1 MKKCYFL
8 CGQNVIISASYFPYD
23 SDYWKLFETEE
34 STSDLSI
41 SCIICDE
48 LPAPDGNLSGSNNT
62 ISVYCKGDDIFRYA
76 SMGTDSGAMTHYSK
90 SDSSKTETF
99 IVERNYNVLMD
110 SRYMWNTIALSQ
122 IMLTK
127 NVLFFH
133 SSFINYNGNGIL
145 FSAPCGTGKSTQA
158 ALWEK
163 YRNAQI
169 INGDKSGVS
178 VKNGVVYAN
187 GVPFCGTSNIC
198 KNVTVPLKAIVLLE
212 QAKENSVIQLKGV
225 KALQMLMQNI
235 YLDMLA
241 PDEQRMCID
250 LLIEIMAKV
259 PVYLLKCTPDEQ
271 AVNTLEKVL

>member
-1 MKKCYFL
+1 MKKYYFL
-8 CGQNVIISASYFPYD
+8 CGQNVIISAPHFPFD
-23 SDYWKLFETEE
+23 SDNWKLFETEE
-34 STSDLSI
+34 SASDLSVE
-41 SCIICDE
+41 CIICDE
-48 LPAPDGNLSGSNNT
+48 LPVPDSELSGSNKAV
-62 ISVYCKGDDIFRYA
+62 SVYSKDNDIFRYA

-90 SDSSKTETF
+90 SNPAETETF

-122 IMLTK
+122 IMLAK

-158 ALWEK
+158 SLWEK

-178 VKNGVVYAN
+178 LKDGVVYAN

-212 QAKENSVIQLKGV
+212 QSKDNSVIQLKGV

-259 PVYLLKCTPDEQ
+259 PVFHLKCTPDEQ
-271 AVNTLEKVL
+271 AVKALEKVL